1 MEETTT
7 YDLII
12 EQLEVFVDNHAKCAD
27 GNKAAGTRARKAIGE
42 VKKLATLYRKE
53 SVAASKG

>member
-7 YDLII
+7 YDLIVEQI
-12 EQLEVFVDNHAKCAD
+12 ETFVDNHAKFVD

-42 VKKLATLYRKE
+42 VKKLATQYRKE
-53 SVAASKG
+53 SVAANKG

>member
-1 MEETTT
+1 MGESTT

-12 EQLEVFVDNHAKCAD
+12 EQLEVFVDNHAAHAG

-42 VKKLATLYRKE
+42 VKKLATQYRKE
-53 SVAASKG
+53 SVAANK

>member
-1 MEETTT
+1 MADEST

-12 EQLEVFVDNHAKCAD
+12 EQFEAFVDNHTKAGD

-42 VKKLATLYRKE
+42 VKKLATMYRKE
-53 SVAASKG
+53 SVASSK